1 MGLWST
7 PHLARALC
15 DSEAR
20 PSPGSRVSAPR
31 RGRRARA
38 GPAEHAEGRARL
50 SPHPTF
56 PGSDRL
62 TVREWGSPA
71 CRRGDGCRTRA
82 LPSKLLDLGAQRV
95 WNVAG
100 SFSAIDC
107 GDEAASEERP

>member
-38 GPAEHAEGRARL
+38 GPAEHAEGRARRF
-50 SPHPTF
+50 HPTQRSQAVIDCRSGNGQ
-56 PGSDRL
+56 PGLPPGRRL
-62 TVREWGSPA
+62 PYAGAAVEP
-71 CRRGDGCRTRA
+71 
-82 LPSKLLDLGAQRV
+82 LDLGAQRV